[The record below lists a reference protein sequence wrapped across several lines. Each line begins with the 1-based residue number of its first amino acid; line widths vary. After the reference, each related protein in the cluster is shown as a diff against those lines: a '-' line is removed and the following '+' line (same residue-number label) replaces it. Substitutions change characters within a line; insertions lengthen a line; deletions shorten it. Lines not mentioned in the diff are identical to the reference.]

1 MSQAWLSALPG
12 PLSEIPAPEF
22 TQAMAWMLMVPSPAC
37 EPHVGINI
45 CGKNLDE
52 FGEVLMCAKLPFDT
66 WRIRH
71 DSVKMMIQSL
81 GIESGLI
88 VDTEPFGLF
97 SHLIPASAY
106 SENGHLFHH
115 RERQGLVPDFLVT
128 SPPDHGQQ
136 SSFLCELKMISAGLT
151 YYQSRSGDRSVEIR
165 AKQLPKLY
173 RDKAKNIDKT
183 YCRVQPNQKGPVE
196 RRLEQFGDISCFVI
210 GQFSEASPD
219 LHSFISKCASSKSK

>member
-1 MSQAWLSALPG
+1 
-12 PLSEIPAPEF
+12 
-22 TQAMAWMLMVPSPAC
+22 
-37 EPHVGINI
+37 
-45 CGKNLDE
+45 
-52 FGEVLMCAKLPFDT
+52 
-66 WRIRH
+66 
-71 DSVKMMIQSL
+71 MIQSL

-136 SSFLCELKMISAGLT
+136 SSFLCELKLISMGLI
-151 YYQSRSGDRSVEIR
+151 YYQSQSGDRSVEIR

-196 RRLEQFGDISCFVI
+196 RRLEQFGDICCFVI

-219 LHSFISKCASSKSK
+219 LHSFISKCASSKSKRMANVLGRPPSAFEESQILQQLRRRLSVCATRAQASCMLARLGHTTLV